1 MELLGHRLPNDRAR
15 GRVALET
22 LGRNGLRRESWCN
35 FSCPCG
41 ALGSTAKEK
50 RKDRRRLQA
59 SLGGAFQNSYSIK
72 SILPGRKK
80 QLHLPGLALYS
91 SRFSGSGTTEDRW
104 APPSCTEHVVYAQGE
119 TRVAIAVQVVSSH
132 PLLTRAVEKILARA
146 KDFRI
151 DVLPPALNEAEAIS
165 QSNSPRLFLLD
176 GCSLRTDLGRLAERC
191 RATSPGSKFLAL
203 LSPENGSHAE
213 KTRLFYWGID
223 GFVELHK
230 TWQTELP
237 LAIRAVLGGQ
247 PWVPPEIL
255 VAFVKQAKMLLD
267 AQLLPGHSLTAREG
281 QVLQLLMRRLT
292 NKEISSA
299 LSISERTVKFHV
311 SNILSKLQLEDRRGL
326 LSDKPALGAFASEA

>member
-1 MELLGHRLPNDRAR
+1 MH
-15 GRVALET
+15 
-22 LGRNGLRRESWCN
+22 
-35 FSCPCG
+35 
-41 ALGSTAKEK
+41 
-50 RKDRRRLQA
+50 
-59 SLGGAFQNSYSIK
+59 
-72 SILPGRKK
+72 
-80 QLHLPGLALYS
+80 
-91 SRFSGSGTTEDRW
+91 
-104 APPSCTEHVVYAQGE
+104 AQGQ

-267 AQLLPGHSLTAREG
+267 VQLFLSLWGPWKYSKRKAEGPQAIASFARRG
-281 QVLQLLMRRLT
+281 
-292 NKEISSA
+292 
-299 LSISERTVKFHV
+299 ISEFVQYKINSTWSKKTVAFTGISV
-311 SNILSKLQLEDRRGL
+311 IFLALLWFRDYRRSMGSSQLYRARGVCAGRNASGYRRPSSEFAPTSNARSGENPCARKRF
-326 LSDKPALGAFASEA
+326 SH